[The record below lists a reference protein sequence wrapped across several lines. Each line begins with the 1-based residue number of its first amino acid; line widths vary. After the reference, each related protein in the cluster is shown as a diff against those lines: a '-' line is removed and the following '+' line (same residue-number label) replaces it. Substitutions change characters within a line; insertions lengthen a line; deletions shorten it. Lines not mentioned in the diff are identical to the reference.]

1 MATDESPRPVVT
13 ISATYGAGGSIIGPQ
28 LAERLRVP
36 FLDRAIA
43 THVAEQLGVVE
54 EDVFDDPDRPQ
65 TRLGWLLA
73 YLDRA
78 PGPLAGVFTEGYEHG
93 EKRRVRE
100 ETEKVLA
107 HAGSSGG
114 VILGRAGAV
123 VLRRTPRALHVR
135 LVGGRE
141 ARLRQAMEIE
151 DLDRRTAE
159 RRLVANDKA
168 RLEYVRRL
176 YGVDSRDPRLY
187 HLIIDQPVL
196 GIEACVDVIVR
207 ACRGH
212 LELDRRTRLTA
223 HADTASI
230 PAQEEP

>member
-13 ISATYGAGGSIIGPQ
+13 ISATYGAGGSIVGPR
-28 LAERLRVP
+28 LAERLGVP

-43 THVAEQLGVVE
+43 THVAEELGVVE
-54 EDVFDDPDRPQ
+54 EDLFDDPDRPQ
-65 TRLGWLLA
+65 TRLGRLLS

-78 PGPLAGVFTEGYEHG
+78 PGPLAGVFTEGYQHG
-93 EKRRVRE
+93 ERRRVRE

-123 VLRRTPRALHVR
+123 VLRRTPRVLHVR
-135 LVGGRE
+135 LVGERE

-151 DLDRRTAE
+151 DIDRPTAQ

-168 RLEYVRRL
+168 RVEYVRRL
-176 YGVDSRDPRLY
+176 YGVRPENPDLY
-187 HLIIDQPVL
+187 HLVIDGPTL
-196 GIEACVDVIVR
+196 GIEACIDLITR
-207 ACRGH
+207 ALRA
-212 LELDRRTRLTA
+212 RF
-223 HADTASI
+223 
-230 PAQEEP
+230 EEPPSLATSQTRV